1 MAHPTRPED
10 DRSLQIT
17 PMRFQGAANVIVR
30 GLLRTPLLCRGIGR
44 RLITIYVV
52 GRKSGKRYTVPTA
65 YTRRGDTLL
74 IGTPFRWVRNLRTGE
89 QVTIRLLGKRRVAD
103 VTVITDQEGV
113 IERYAVI
120 AGDNHQFAKF
130 NKIGLDPAGLPNP
143 ADLHRAWAAGA
154 RVIEF
159 RVSH

>member
-1 MAHPTRPED
+1 MTHPTRPAEN
-10 DRSLQIT
+10 RSLQIT
-17 PMRFQGAANVIVR
+17 PMRFQGAVNVIVR

-44 RLITIYVV
+44 RLITIYVI
-52 GRKSGKRYTVPTA
+52 GRKSGKRYAVPTA

-74 IGTPFRWVRNLRTGE
+74 IGTPFGWVRNLRTGE
-89 QVTIRLLGKRRVAD
+89 PVTIRLQGKRRLAEVTLIAD
-103 VTVITDQEGV
+103 EAGV
-113 IERYAVI
+113 VERYAVI

-130 NKIGLDPAGLPNP
+130 NKIEIDPAGRPDP

-154 RVIEF
+154 RVIEL

>member
-1 MAHPTRPED
+1 
-10 DRSLQIT
+10 
-17 PMRFQGAANVIVR
+17 MRFQGAANVIVR
-30 GLLRTPLLCRGIGR
+30 GLLRTPLLCRSIGR

-52 GRKSGKRYTVPTA
+52 GRKTGKRYAVPTA

-89 QVTIRLLGKRRVAD
+89 PVTIRLQGKRRVAD
-103 VTVITDQEGV
+103 VTVIADQEGV

-120 AGDNHQFAKF
+120 AADNHQFAKF
-130 NKIGLDPAGLPNP
+130 NKIEIDPAGQPNP